1 MVNSGDSG
9 RESVVRRGLDVGQGV
24 ERDEQSPDAW
34 SYRGAQG
41 LAPLAPLKR

>member
-24 ERDEQSPDAW
+24 ERDEQSDQP
-34 SYRGAQG
+34 QTPG
-41 LAPLAPLKR
+41 LTAVLEVPLP